1 MKEPL
6 VFFFMGFSGSGKDT
20 QAELLKDF
28 LEKRDGPGSVLW
40 ISTGDILRDLVVK
53 ESYAGR
59 VIDRKIMKAGEI
71 APSFLVTLLWAETA
85 VMELKENQHVI
96 FPSSPRSME
105 EARNLDE
112 FAAFFDRQ
120 VRPIFIDV
128 AREEA
133 FQRLIERGRV
143 DDTPKIINHRLD
155 YFEREVRPAIEYFR
169 NESQN
174 KLVQIDGNPKDVKAI
189 QKETLK
195 AVGF

>member
-40 ISTGDILRDLVVK
+40 ISTGDILRNLVVK

-59 VIDRKIMKAGEI
+59 VIDRKLMKAGEL

-112 FAAFFDRQ
+112 FAAFFDRKA
-120 VRPIFIDV
+120 VFPILIDV
-128 AREEA
+128 SREEA
-133 FQRLIERGRV
+133 FQRLTLRGRS
-143 DDTPKIINHRLD
+143 DDTPKTINHRLN
-155 YFEREVRPAIEYFR
+155 YFERQDRHALE
-169 NESQN
+169 N
-174 KLVQIDGNPKDVKAI
+174 L
-189 QKETLK
+189 
-195 AVGF
+195 